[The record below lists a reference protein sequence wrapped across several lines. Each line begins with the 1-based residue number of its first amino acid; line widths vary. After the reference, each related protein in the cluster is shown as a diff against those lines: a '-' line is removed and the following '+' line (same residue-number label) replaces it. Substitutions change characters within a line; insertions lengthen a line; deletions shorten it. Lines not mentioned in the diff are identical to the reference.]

1 MFHGTFLTFPW
12 QTVKWPEGNPLLVP
26 SKRGTFELK
35 NLAAAQE
42 PSCWIPWAKLAMPQC
57 RNAKIRTTSMMS
69 EVMDSVDFYGFCG
82 FLWILTIFFA
92 EFCYIW
98 AEKRITPS
106 VYAQSLKLPS
116 YRSCKVMVSATSNGK
131 VIYLSLISQV
141 NCHLTQVDTF
151 PYLSIPFRPR
161 NLRVARATSQT
172 SQLCGNSLQHHPD
185 QSSWSRSSLAQ
196 EFQPPTMATAI
207 T

>member
-1 MFHGTFLTFPW
+1 MDTLG
-12 QTVKWPEGNPLLVP
+12 QVGN
-26 SKRGTFELK
+26 
-35 NLAAAQE
+35 A
-42 PSCWIPWAKLAMPQC
+42 AMPQC
-57 RNAKIRTTSMMS
+57 QNTN
-69 EVMDSVDFYGFCG
+69 DVDDVGSYGFCG
-82 FLWILTIFFA
+82 FLWILWIFMDSYHFFA

-116 YRSCKVMVSATSNGK
+116 YRSCKVMVNATSNGK